1 MTGITHHVAETGA
14 AATKATIT
22 AYTSG
27 AAATGVGLLAQVD
40 WMQAIGIASIIGT
53 FLINWYYKHK
63 DDKRKDRYEEIQRKL
78 AEANLTAAPRD
89 NPSEIDDRL

>member
-1 MTGITHHVAETGA
+1 MSEHLARAVETGT

-27 AAATGVGLLAQVD
+27 AAATGWGFLAEID
-40 WMQAIGIASIIGT
+40 WMQVIGAASIIGT

-63 DDKRKDRYEEIQRKL
+63 EDKRKQKSAEIQDKL
-78 AEANLTAAPRD
+78 AEANIQPFSKED
-89 NPSEIDDRL
+89 